1 MSLYRTARELLETS
15 QEPLMEIKR
24 SPRSMLGLI
33 SCAGISGI
41 VVTLIL
47 FSAGLGDTPMMA
59 SRLLFA
65 LYIIPLALAIESLR
79 QYHDDLYIFERERII
94 HKGGRLSLQY
104 SVPSIRYI
112 DIRAITVNQSIYGR
126 IFDYGSVELNTAAED
141 TSELVLSGV
150 RAPIQLA
157 RVIEDIR
164 LELTKTPLSRAPL
177 SSND

>member
-1 MSLYRTARELLETS
+1 MSNYQPATELLSST

-33 SCAGISGI
+33 SCAGISTL
-41 VVTLIL
+41 VVTLIF
-47 FSAGLGDTPMMA
+47 FSASSEMMG
-59 SRLLFA
+59 SQFLLA
-65 LYIIPLALAIESLR
+65 LYLIPLGFAIESLR
-79 QYHDDLYIFERERII
+79 RYHDDLYIFERERIV

-141 TSELVLSGV
+141 TSELILSGV
-150 RAPIQLA
+150 RSPIELA
-157 RVIEDIR
+157 RVVEDIR
-164 LELTKTPLSRAPL
+164 LELIKNQPARDPF
-177 SSND
+177 SSNE